1 MFVLFLTSMISGK
14 QWLLLV
20 QRDANQRMVDPQF
33 SLEAFRSGLDVP
45 VTSSSYVSLS
55 YQSSGLY
62 RYRAY

>member
-14 QWLLLV
+14 QRLLV

-45 VTSSSYVSLS
+45 VTSSNYVSLS
-55 YQSSGLY
+55 YQSSSLY